1 MILRNTQKWTLAYK
15 WYARVLRAYNMQF
28 SRAYDTKF
36 VDMHTIRCCRVH
48 MIRIYPTTLILPI
61 EGSPFLR
68 INTTS
73 FRFLF
78 GVLYTHFHEIG
89 LERGGCMLLT
99 TEALKIVPKLGHVLI
114 ASLLDVYFLCARG
127 HALLEDKAREVPQ
140 CCEWVILRLL

>member
-1 MILRNTQKWTLAYK
+1 MVLCNTQKWTLAYI
-15 WYARVLRAYNMQF
+15 WYAVFACIWYEICWHAYNTLL
-28 SRAYDTKF
+28 SRTYDTHLPH
-36 VDMHTIRCCRVH
+36 DPNPTHRVAYS
-48 MIRIYPTTLILPI
+48 RQ
-61 EGSPFLR
+61 SPFLR